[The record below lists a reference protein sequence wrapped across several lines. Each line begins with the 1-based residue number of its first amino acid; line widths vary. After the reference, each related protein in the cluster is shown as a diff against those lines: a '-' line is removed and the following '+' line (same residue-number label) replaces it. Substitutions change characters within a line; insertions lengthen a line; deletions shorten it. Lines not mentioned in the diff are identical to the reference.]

1 MTHSP
6 ISILSTPHSDRAATA
21 SSLPPDPEGMNDHR
35 SAWAGEAIATFML
48 ATGTDLEDA
57 VSDLL
62 ADIRHWCDRH
72 DIDFD
77 VELGRAVAHYE
88 AETLGDDQP
97 NREKS
102 YP

>member
-1 MTHSP
+1 MTLSP
-6 ISILSTPHSDRAATA
+6 ISTLTTPHADQSTTA

-62 ADIRHWCDRH
+62 VDIRHWCDRH
-72 DIDFD
+72 NIDFD
-77 VELGRAVAHYE
+77 VEQGRAVAHYE
-88 AETLGDDQP
+88 AETLGDDQS
-97 NREKS
+97 NQKES
-102 YP
+102 